1 MIRNVVRPTA
11 LRFSLRPMCKR
22 PCASLVT
29 SQPIAVRNETWR
41 HWPTGVGGAHMMIS
55 RSMVTRIQLTPLIM
69 KFVPG
74 ESVAETDTAKAFYN
88 LEEARRLSLAT
99 QIHNIEGL
107 KSRTEAWQV
116 LVPKIITTIT
126 NFFASK
132 QPILLKPSAIDTARS
147 FD

>member
-1 MIRNVVRPTA
+1 MPAVT
-11 LRFSLRPMCKR
+11 
-22 PCASLVT
+22 LVMGIHVHT
-29 SQPIAVRNETWR
+29 QA
-41 HWPTGVGGAHMMIS
+41 

-99 QIHNIEGL
+99 QIHNIEGVNKVL
-107 KSRTEAWQV
+107 FGHDFINVTKSRTEAWQV

-132 QPILLKPSAIDTARS
+132 QPILLKPSAIDTGSKCILLSRPATPEEEAVS
-147 FD
+147 NVSVLY